1 MSDKTRLYASV
12 DKVGE
17 VMAFAKENGLKQQA
31 ASDRVIAAGLKVL
44 RKKPKTRRSPQWTP
58 IE

>member
-31 ASDRVIAAGLKVL
+31 ASDRVIAAGLRVL
-44 RKKPKTRRSPQWTP
+44 RRKPKSQGIPR
-58 IE
+58 